1 MSKISFKSH
10 LYNKFLGFL
19 NKKGGKIKAK
29 KILSESFLILS
40 KRTGLS
46 VRLILLKIF
55 LKLNTFVE
63 VKRIR
68 VRKRVTLVPFYIK
81 YNRRLY
87 LVVKWIMMAVKEDTR
102 RIPIINKF
110 SNEVLQL
117 LSNKSSKALKFKE
130 NNVSQVLLNR
140 SNMHFRW

>member
-1 MSKISFKSH
+1 MSKISFKNH

-29 KILSESFLILS
+29 KILSDSFLVLS
-40 KRTGLS
+40 KKTGLS
-46 VRLILLKIF
+46 VRSILLKIF

-102 RIPIINKF
+102 RISFVNKF
-110 SNEVLQL
+110 SNEILQL
-117 LSNKSSKALKFKE
+117 LGKKASKALKFKE
-130 NNVSQVLLNR
+130 SNVSQVLLNR